1 MLVISFIRN
10 LNPHLVS
17 KRDRALRFTHGLA
30 IKRKFDTVM
39 IIIIRKIKFIKI
51 KIEKIQFVLSQEEVC
66 TFN

>member
-1 MLVISFIRN
+1 
-10 LNPHLVS
+10 
-17 KRDRALRFTHGLA
+17 
-30 IKRKFDTVM
+30 M